1 MSQGLDGMPG
11 KYTTGGKHAGSYK
24 RQLSSPQSTF
34 PLQLSS
40 MALSQISEKAVRDSL
55 SKGVMLTTRL
65 SVGSGSTALDVTN
78 ATFKSDE
85 SQVKILLGPSI
96 MSIGKG
102 KSKGGIV
109 ILIEAESFDPAVR
122 FPMVCVVILP

>member
-1 MSQGLDGMPG
+1 M
-11 KYTTGGKHAGSYK
+11 GSV
-24 RQLSSPQSTF
+24 P
-34 PLQLSS
+34 
-40 MALSQISEKAVRDSL
+40 
-55 SKGVMLTTRL
+55 